1 MAARESKW
9 SGVFGGGGGGGMSGP
24 GSSTDGALSEFNGT
38 SGELL
43 RESTA
48 RVESDDLSLA
58 GQLVKFNRDGTD
70 GTAEGSGLRAL
81 GNAGATLAE
90 LLYDSTLASKWKA
103 GPNGSLSA
111 VLTAGATQ
119 TVQNKTFDNT
129 NSIDVP
135 DDQLRIEDT
144 SDPTKK
150 FRFDAGAVT
159 AGQTRVVSVID
170 EDLELLGRTNTQTV
184 TNKTHQDSIFDGGS
198 ASSARKIILPKG
210 IKTALDA
217 LTQEEGLITYATD
230 EDRGYLSNGTAQIKI
245 GTVDGPAS
253 ATDNQLV
260 RFDGTTGKMIQDSA
274 IGVNDSGDMAGVNDL
289 DMTGDLL
296 VGGNAVI
303 TGNLE
308 VQGTETTLNTD
319 ELQVEDPTIQVN
331 FGGTDASAE
340 GSGIEA
346 LGTGNVARGRL
357 QYDSALASKWK
368 AGAAGSEKE
377 ILTAGDTQ
385 TVSSKTL
392 NNTNSGAFKDDQF
405 TLEDPADGTK
415 KARFDAGNVTPGQTR
430 VMAVPNADTT
440 LVGTD
445 TTQTVTNKLHQDSI
459 FDGGTAS
466 TSRRIN
472 LPKDTFANLSALA
485 RSEGAVYYATDQD
498 LVYYDDGSNLFP
510 IGSGGSDGGLNL
522 LVNPLDGWVAS
533 GAGVAV
539 GVTTTSSDLPLPGI
553 GASGIKIDFVSGSD
567 YARRR
572 FQTVDAVLSTVLAI
586 SWYQKTLNSYADGQA
601 KLELWVNSDTT
612 PGSYTG
618 SYTEVSLLSDVSG
631 DTLIP
636 AVTRKLPLG
645 TPYNFTSD
653 GTLKNYELRIV
664 RVSGTG
670 SIVIQRPS
678 VGTPAM
684 QQTSAVV
691 YLGREASL
699 TTANFGIISAVS
711 VDYWQIGNILKAI
724 GRFTGGTPVAAAAS
738 ITLRN
743 GVLSDIGSSAQVIG
757 RWWRGT
763 ASATTRKASP
773 LFVGNLSSLIY
784 LGNDDYTTAG
794 DMATGINGSVAI
806 GSGGEVVFFEYEIPI
821 SGWAKGPVNVIQQ
834 NTQSP
839 IKAGI
844 IMPFAGSTVPTG
856 WLECDGSSYAQ
867 STYPQLYAAIGAT
880 WATCTNPLT
889 GSAYS
894 APSAGNFR
902 VPDLRGVFL
911 RGEGTFSDG
920 IGTNTSLAGYQA
932 DQMQGHRHGF
942 SSSAELFEAG
952 AGSRSPGAGG
962 SVESNIVTN
971 VETDGT
977 NGTPRTGKET
987 RPRNVGVKYIIKAW
1001 DESFNLAG
1009 FAEATATQLGLVQG
1023 GRLPGSTSGVAI
1035 EAGKVGEVV
1044 TWASAPS
1051 TQSLTTSVAD
1061 WTNASIILSAGV
1073 WQIFANITVQV
1084 ATGTGA
1090 ANSTTG
1096 VAYVTDSSNNV
1107 IQNMESGI
1115 VATTPSAA
1123 TTLVTGMLSL
1133 SAVVSVS
1140 VSSTY
1145 KIRGIRIDGAG
1156 TGSAQLRNQGAS
1168 YSRFYAVRIA

>member
-1 MAARESKW
+1 VGTRQADWGLIMAARESKW

-48 RVESDDLSLA
+48 RIESDDLSLA

-103 GPNGSLSA
+103 GPNGSLYA

-119 TVQNKTFDNT
+119 TVQNKTLDNT

-144 SDPTKK
+144 ADPTKK
-150 FRFDAGAVT
+150 IRFAAGAVT
-159 AGQTRVVSVID
+159 AGQTRVISAID

-210 IKTALDA
+210 TKTALDA
-217 LTQEEGLITYATD
+217 LTQEEGLLTYATD

-253 ATDNQLV
+253 ATDNQLA

-274 IGVNDSGDMAGVNDL
+274 IGVNDSGDMAGIRDL

-346 LGTGNVARGRL
+346 LGTGNVALARL

-385 TVSSKTL
+385 AVSSKTL
-392 NNTNSGAFKDDQF
+392 NNTNSAALKDDQF
-405 TLEDPADGTK
+405 TLEDPADSTK
-415 KARFDAGNVTPGQTR
+415 KLRFDAGNVTPGQTR

-440 LVGTD
+440 LLGTD
-445 TTQTVTNKLHQDSI
+445 TSQTVTNKLHQDSI

-466 TSRRIN
+466 TARRIN
-472 LPKDTFANLSALA
+472 LPKDTYANLSALP

-539 GVTTTSSDLPLPGI
+539 GVTTTASDLPLPGI

-601 KLELWVNSDTT
+601 KLELYVNSDTT

-678 VGTPAM
+678 VGMPAV
-684 QQTSAVV
+684 QQVPTIGKWEPCVFTHNWGANATVTARRRQVGQNMEYDLNLTLSGAPSTADLLLTLPSDDVMDTSILSGSAAYVTVLGSARIYDSGAMTYAGNVVYSTSTIVRIGAESGGANLGIVNQAYPFTFGASDSINTKFSVPLTRLATSA
-691 YLGREASL
+691 SL
-699 TTANFGIISAVS
+699 NA
-711 VDYWQIGNILKAI
+711 
-724 GRFTGGTPVAAAAS
+724 
-738 ITLRN
+738 
-743 GVLSDIGSSAQVIG
+743 LS
-757 RWWRGT
+757 
-763 ASATTRKASP
+763 
-773 LFVGNLSSLIY
+773 
-784 LGNDDYTTAG
+784 
-794 DMATGINGSVAI
+794 
-806 GSGGEVVFFEYEIPI
+806 
-821 SGWAKGPVNVIQQ
+821 Q

-839 IKAGI
+839 IKAGT
-844 IMPFAGSTVPTG
+844 IMPFAGAVAPTG
-856 WLECDGSSYAQ
+856 WLLGDGSVYLKTQ
-867 STYPQLYAAIGAT
+867 YPQLYASIGDT

-894 APSAGNFR
+894 APASDSFR

-920 IGTNTSLAGYQA
+920 IGTDTTLAGYQA
-932 DQMQGHRHGF
+932 DQIQGHYHSTPIQF
-942 SSSAELFEAG
+942 SSVND
-952 AGSRSPGAGG
+952 AGSNFPLLNQGTAEISG
-962 SVESNIVTN
+962 SVTGPI
-971 VETDGT
+971 TDGT

-1009 FAEATATQLGLVQG
+1009 FGLATQTASGLVSNQVAPTSLTASDFASQTNCTIDSG
-1023 GRLPGSTSGVAI
+1023 DVPSGACKWAMVNGVVTLWLYVDTFTITPGSSSFTFVLPSSIPAPTNTVAASMLIYDNSG
-1035 EAGKVGEVV
+1035 
-1044 TWASAPS
+1044 S
-1051 TQSLTTSVAD
+1051 TFVLAD
-1061 WTNASIILSAGV
+1061 VRIFTNKQIAFSKSGGSWTG
-1073 WQIFANITVQV
+1073 
-1084 ATGTGA
+1084 GT
-1090 ANSTTG
+1090 NTN
-1096 VAYVTDSSNNV
+1096 Y
-1107 IQNMESGI
+1107 
-1115 VATTPSAA
+1115 
-1123 TTLVTGMLSL
+1123 
-1133 SAVVSVS
+1133 
-1140 VSSTY
+1140 
-1145 KIRGIRIDGAG
+1145 IRGQISWF
-1156 TGSAQLRNQGAS
+1156 TT
-1168 YSRFYAVRIA
+1168 

>member
-1 MAARESKW
+1 
-9 SGVFGGGGGGGMSGP
+9 MSGP
-24 GSSTDGALSEFNGT
+24 GSSTDGSLSEFNGT

-48 RVESDDLSLA
+48 RIESDDLSLA
-58 GQLVKFNRDGTD
+58 GQLVKFNRGGTD

-90 LLYDSTLASKWKA
+90 LLYDSTLASRWKA

-111 VLTAGATQ
+111 VLTAAATQ
-119 TVQNKTFDNT
+119 TVQNKTLDNS

-144 SDPTKK
+144 ADPTKK
-150 FRFDAGAVT
+150 IRFDAGAVT
-159 AGQTRVVSVID
+159 AGQTRVISAID

-184 TNKTHQDSIFDGGS
+184 TNKLHQDSIFDGGS

-210 IKTALDA
+210 TKTALDA

-253 ATDNQLV
+253 AVDNQLA

-274 IGVNDSGDMAGVNDL
+274 IGVNDSGDMAGIRDL

-346 LGTGNVARGRL
+346 LGTGNVARARL
-357 QYDSALASKWK
+357 QYDSALQSKWK

-377 ILTAGDTQ
+377 ILTAGDSQ

-392 NNTNSGAFKDDQF
+392 NNTNSGALKDDQF
-405 TLEDPADGTK
+405 TLEDPTDGTK
-415 KARFDAGNVTPGQTR
+415 KLRFDAGGVTPGQTR

-445 TTQTVTNKLHQDSI
+445 TAQTVTNKLHQDSI

-472 LPKDTFANLSALA
+472 LPKDTYANLSALP
-485 RSEGAVYYATDQD
+485 RSEGAVYYATDLDQ
-498 LVYYDDGSNLFP
+498 VFYDDGSLLQP
-510 IGSGGSDGGLNL
+510 VGSGGSDGGLNL

-533 GAGVAV
+533 GAGVTV
-539 GVTTTSSDLPLPGI
+539 GVTTTASDLPLPGI
-553 GASGIKIDFVSGSD
+553 GASGIKIDFASGSD

-601 KLELWVNSDTT
+601 KLELYINSDPT

-636 AVTRKLPLG
+636 AATRKLPLG

-678 VGTPAM
+678 VGTPAVQQGPVVGKWQTYTSGSTVLPAGLTTEYM
-684 QQTSAVV
+684 QLGENCLIRVLGENTGTSASQWVIGLPPGATIQGTYDVNQPLSGTAEVEDSVSSGVV
-691 YLGREASL
+691 FHGAPVYSTSTTIRVKVSDKTTNALWGNTTPVNFAANTGYRVLIEVSL
-699 TTANFGIISAVS
+699 EIAEWDGGAVS
-711 VDYWQIGNILKAI
+711 L
-724 GRFTGGTPVAAAAS
+724 
-738 ITLRN
+738 L
-743 GVLSDIGSSAQVIG
+743 
-757 RWWRGT
+757 
-763 ASATTRKASP
+763 
-773 LFVGNLSSLIY
+773 
-784 LGNDDYTTAG
+784 
-794 DMATGINGSVAI
+794 
-806 GSGGEVVFFEYEIPI
+806 
-821 SGWAKGPVNVIQQ
+821 QQ

-867 STYPQLYAAIGAT
+867 SLYPQLYAAIGAT

-902 VPDLRGVFL
+902 VPDLRGSFL
-911 RGEGTFSDG
+911 RGAGTFSDG
-920 IGTNTSLAGYQA
+920 IGSDTTLGGYQA
-932 DQMQGHRHGF
+932 DQMQGHWHNI
-942 SSSAELFEAG
+942 SSQT
-952 AGSRSPGAGG
+952 AGSAAGVSTAGSLGAFTGATLAP
-962 SVESNIVTN
+962 VA
-971 VETDGT
+971 TDAFSDGV
-977 NGTPRTGKET
+977 NGTVRKGKET

-1009 FAEATATQLGLVQG
+1009 FGIAQAGQSGLIGYYQEDDTSMAGVTFRGDLGG
-1023 GRLPGSTSGVAI
+1023 SNSAGINIKITRIGR
-1035 EAGKVGEVV
+1035 VV
-1044 TWASAPS
+1044 TIEIPAFATVVPTTNSTALISNTNLPTWARPAIGKAISCGVYNSGAYSTTTGYCYIGPTGRIEFYKDMPS
-1051 TQSLTTSVAD
+1051 TA
-1061 WTNASIILSAGV
+1061 WTN
-1073 WQIFANITVQV
+1073 
-1084 ATGTGA
+1084 
-1090 ANSTTG
+1090 
-1096 VAYVTDSSNNV
+1096 SSNCGWYHTQ
-1107 IQNMESGI
+1107 I
-1115 VATTPSAA
+1115 
-1123 TTLVTGMLSL
+1123 
-1133 SAVVSVS
+1133 
-1140 VSSTY
+1140 TY
-1145 KIRGIRIDGAG
+1145 
-1156 TGSAQLRNQGAS
+1156 T
-1168 YSRFYAVRIA
+1168 V